1 MAIGTVT
8 QTQTTA
14 FFLGERFGALESR
27 YTALRVLDEDDEF
40 LIRGSNW
47 FAETK
52 RLVERRDALM
62 HRPVQ
67 ADFAEG
73 SVLV

>member
-40 LIRGSNW
+40 LIRGVTGSP
-47 FAETK
+47 
-52 RLVERRDALM
+52 
-62 HRPVQ
+62 RPNDSWNAVTR
-67 ADFAEG
+67 
-73 SVLV
+73 